1 MRILGALVEPL
12 VLAMFEFH
20 LHFRARG
27 TVRAELISDQHPR
40 SAGLFTDE
48 LAQEPLGGATVTTAL
63 NQSVNDEAVLINGAP
78 KPMLFAIDGDDDL
91 IEMPLVAELGR
102 ASPDAIREF
111 PPEFLGP
118 APDGFMAND
127 NPARCKKVFNHS

>member
-1 MRILGALVEPL
+1 M
-12 VLAMFEFH
+12 
-20 LHFRARG
+20 
-27 TVRAELISDQHPR
+27 
-40 SAGLFTDE
+40 FTDE

-111 PPEFLGP
+111 RPYFSAQRRTVSWLTIIPR
-118 APDGFMAND
+118 A
-127 NPARCKKVFNHS
+127 ARRSSTTLRLNGNR